1 MEAYGMADVARLT
14 YQTGFGN
21 ELQSEA
27 EAGALPHGRNSPQ
40 QPALGLV
47 SELISGTTFTAPR
60 ALNRRTYVFRA
71 MPSVVH
77 GRYQPAEVKAFAT
90 PPFTQ
95 PPNPNQMR
103 WDPFEIPA
111 GDQDFVDGML
121 TICGNGSPDAQS
133 GTALHVY
140 RATAPMTDRFFLNA
154 DGELLIMPDTGTLL
168 IATELGRLQVEPGE
182 LALIPRGIKFR
193 VDLPEGPSRG
203 FVCENYGLPF
213 RLPEL
218 GLIGSNGLANAA
230 DFQVPDAWY
239 EIEEKP
245 CTLVQKFGGS
255 FWEAAL
261 DHSPLDVVAW
271 RGSHVPAK
279 FNMYDFVA
287 LGTATV
293 DHPDPSIFCALSSP
307 SDPVLGGNADF
318 MVLPPRWA
326 VADDTFRP
334 PGFHRN
340 CVAEYLGVITGKHEG
355 KSASGLRP
363 GGASL
368 HNNWAAHGPD
378 VETFELARS
387 VELPPRKIEDSLVFM
402 IESRRPLQVADA
414 ALAAPEFQR
423 DYQDHWQGFI
433 RRFPAPQ

>member
-1 MEAYGMADVARLT
+1 MGDVSQLT
-14 YQTGFGN
+14 YQSGFGN
-21 ELQSEA
+21 ELESEA
-27 EAGALPHGRNSPQ
+27 EPGILPHGRNSPQ
-40 QPALGLV
+40 RPAGGLV

-60 ALNRRTYVFRA
+60 SLNRRTYVFRA

-77 GRYQPAEVKAFAT
+77 GRYRPVEAKTFAT
-90 PPFTQ
+90 PPFAQ

-103 WDPFEIPA
+103 WDPFEIP
-111 GDQDFVDGML
+111 GTEQDFVDGIL
-121 TICGNGSPDAQS
+121 TICGNGAPNAQS

-140 RATAPMTDRFFLNA
+140 RATAPMTDRFFLDA
-154 DGELLIMPDTGTLL
+154 DGELLILPDTGTLL
-168 IATELGRLQVEPGE
+168 VATELGRLQVGPGE
-182 LALIPRGIKFR
+182 LALIPRGVKFR
-193 VDLPEGPSRG
+193 VELPDGPSRG

-218 GLIGSNGLANAA
+218 GLIGSNDLANAV

-239 EIEEKP
+239 EIQDQP
-245 CTLVQKFGGS
+245 CTLVQKFCGE
-255 FWEAAL
+255 FWEASL
-261 DHSPLDVVAW
+261 GHSPLDVVAW
-271 RGSHVPAK
+271 RGNHVPAK
-279 FNMYDFVA
+279 FNMFDFVA

-326 VADDTFRP
+326 VAEDTFRP

-340 CVAEYLGVITGKHEG
+340 CVAEYLGIITGKHEG
-355 KSASGLRP
+355 KAAAGFRP

-402 IESRRPLQVADA
+402 IESRQPLQVTEL
-414 ALAAPEFQR
+414 ALSAPEFQR
-423 DYQDHWQGFI
+423 DYTDHWQGFV
-433 RRFPAPQ
+433 RRFGGHDPR